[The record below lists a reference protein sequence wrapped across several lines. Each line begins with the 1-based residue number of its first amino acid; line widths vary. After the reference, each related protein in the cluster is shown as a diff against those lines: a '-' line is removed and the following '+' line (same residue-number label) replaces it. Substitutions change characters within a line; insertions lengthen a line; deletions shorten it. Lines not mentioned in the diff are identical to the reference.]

1 MTDTPDR
8 PTQTAE
14 APPENATAP
23 GPDLEARLAEAQ
35 AEIARLKD
43 EFLRAKAET
52 ENVRRRAVEDVAKA
66 HRFSLEGFATTLLP
80 VRDSL
85 EAALAVENATLE
97 SLREGVEITGRQ
109 LGAAFEK
116 AGLAPVDPAGERFD
130 PNFHQAISQAESD
143 QPAQTVVAVLQ
154 KGYRLH
160 ERVIR
165 PALVVVST
173 GRPTPPAGEAAP
185 AA

>member
-1 MTDTPDR
+1 MTDTQESP
-8 PTQTAE
+8 PGAAE
-14 APPENATAP
+14 ASGEVAAV
-23 GPDLEARLAEAQ
+23 PDLEARLAEAL

-43 EFLRAKAET
+43 DFLRAKAET
-52 ENVRRRAVEDVAKA
+52 DNVRRRAAEDVTKA
-66 HRFSLEGFATTLLP
+66 HKFALEGFAATLLP

-85 EAALAVENATLE
+85 EAALAVENPTVE

-116 AGLAPVDPAGERFD
+116 AGLAVVDPAGERFD
-130 PNFHQAISQAESD
+130 PNVHQAISQAESD

-160 ERVIR
+160 ERVVR
-165 PALVVVST
+165 PALVVVSA
-173 GRPTPPAGEAAP
+173 GRPAPPAGEAAP
-185 AA
+185 PA